1 MEKNVWEYTE
11 MLYNK
16 LKEELELHSN
26 TLELNSSFAIIY
38 TDENTYREERI
49 KSLELIDWGVFVNTT
64 ESTYRLRNDDDLYFM
79 ATMLSIAQDLD
90 LVA

>member
-16 LKEELELHSN
+16 LKEELKLQSN
-26 TLELNSSFAIIY
+26 TLELNSSYAIIY

-49 KSLELIDWGVFVNTT
+49 ESLELTDWGVFVNTT
-64 ESTYRLRNDDDLYFM
+64 ESTYRLRNDDNLYFM